1 MMQIIHRLFSAL
13 TLAFFGAVIS
23 TASEAPSLQFEK
35 IIGDIRGKCSDNVSV
50 AVAEDGTSFLLMR
63 SGHVS
68 VFDQQGKYLKSMET
82 EFPWPAEF
90 HYISAKGRLVL
101 QGACTKDYPWV
112 YSAIR
117 KGTQPGSFNRPG
129 LVVED
134 AAGTVYVADT
144 GNKRV
149 QIFPKGNNAVPSSII
164 PLASGPVQLAVKDK
178 LLAVASEDASIT
190 LFESQGNQY
199 AQIAVLKTGQPI
211 RALAFG
217 PESTLFI
224 AQADNLKKFTIEK
237 GTAAALKESVTVAV
251 PRATL
256 WPSFFPGNG
265 PLISGPDGE
274 IYFTA
279 GDLNKLIS
287 LKPGKDSMRE
297 RGNLPQNAKA
307 LAFSP
312 DGTVLTSSVKG
323 KEVRIQK
330 FKVGDDKLEDAGTF
344 PAEPLYVDTSVPVWG
359 ILSGPDGSIYMRI
372 VEEGNN
378 KGWPGLSIKKI
389 TPDGKIMTLLD
400 YKESLYGKWT
410 TFAPWEAYYSL
421 KFDNDHNIVFAS
433 TQLLA
438 VSKVTTDGKVIW
450 RSGTD
455 PQGGGEKIGFSKPC
469 DLAVDKKG
477 NVWVADSGK
486 DQIFC
491 LSPEGKL
498 LMSYGKHATID
509 DTEGVGFN
517 RPSGVGIANV
527 DGSEFLYVGDSGNQ
541 RIVKFKIIHR

>member
-1 MMQIIHRLFSAL
+1 MMQMKHLLFSAL
-13 TLAFFGAVIS
+13 MLACVCAVS
-23 TASEAPSLQFEK
+23 SAAEEPSLQFEK

-50 AVAEDGTSFLLMR
+50 AVADDGTTCLLMK

-68 VFDQQGKYLKSMET
+68 IFDRQGKYLKSMET

-101 QGACTKDYPWV
+101 QGSCTQDYSWV
-112 YSAIR
+112 YSATR
-117 KGTQPGSFNRPG
+117 KGSQPGSFNRPG

-134 AAGTVYVADT
+134 DAGTVYVADT

-149 QIFPKGNNAVPSSII
+149 QVFPKGKTASPSCMI
-164 PLASGPVQLAVKDK
+164 PVASGPVQLAVKDR
-178 LLAVASEDASIT
+178 LLSVASEDGSFT
-190 LFESQGNQY
+190 LFELQGDVY
-199 AQIAVLKTGQPI
+199 APIATLKTGQAI

-217 PESTLFI
+217 PESTMFV
-224 AQADNLKKFTIEK
+224 AQADSLKKFTIEK
-237 GTAAALKESVTVAV
+237 GVAVSIKESGTVAV

-265 PLISGPDGE
+265 PMISGPDGE
-274 IYFTA
+274 IYFAA
-279 GDLNKLIS
+279 GAHDKLIS
-287 LKPGKDSMRE
+287 LKPGHDSMRE
-297 RGNLPQNAKA
+297 RGNFPKNAKA
-307 LAFSP
+307 LAFAP
-312 DGTVLTSSVKG
+312 DGTILTSSVKG
-323 KEVRIQK
+323 KEVRLQR
-330 FKVGDDKLEDAGTF
+330 FKLGDGKLEDAGTF
-344 PAEPLYVDTSVPVWG
+344 PAEPLYDNPNVPVWG
-359 ILSGPDGSIYMRI
+359 LLSDTDGSVYMRI
-372 VEEGNN
+372 VEEGHN

-389 TPDGKIMTLLD
+389 SPDGKIKTLLD

-438 VSKVTTDGKVIW
+438 ISKVTTDGKVIW

-455 PQGGGEKIGFSKPC
+455 PQGGGEKIEFSKPC

-486 DQIFC
+486 DCIFC

-498 LMSYGKHATID
+498 LMSYGKHAGID
-509 DTEGVGFN
+509 DTEGAGFS
-517 RPSGVGIANV
+517 RPSGVSIASV
-527 DGSEFLYVGDSGNQ
+527 DGAEFLYVGDSGNQ